1 MFTTF
6 IQKKFQEETTEVD
19 SEYEEWAVRKAFWVS
34 ICLRGRF
41 WYEKRRGTPPSR
53 IRIVAFFSLS
63 NACHADQVTM
73 DRKASIYLVEL

>member
-1 MFTTF
+1 MFITF

-41 WYEKRRGTPPSR
+41 WYEKRKGHSSR
-53 IRIVAFFSLS
+53 IRIVAFLSLS
-63 NACHADQVTM
+63 NACLADQVTM
-73 DRKASIYLVEL
+73 DRKASIYVVEL